1 MNPQSSQTSRST
13 VSSVGTRLF
22 IGPLVRF
29 SYALEDMSI
38 LCRVVG
44 YIARDRHEKVYT
56 ASFCLNEQAQV
67 QTKTSKLVPR
77 SEELT
82 WSCLWIELSSAR

>member
-1 MNPQSSQTSRST
+1 MNPQSSQTSRSN

-29 SYALEDMSI
+29 SYALEDISL
-38 LCRVVG
+38 LCRVAG
-44 YIARDRHEKVYT
+44 YIARDRDEIVYI
-56 ASFCLNEQAQV
+56 ASFYLNEQAQV

-82 WSCLWIELSSAR
+82 WSSLWVELSTAR